1 MSCTSPFLE
10 TARDVSAHEEDP
22 VQVSQT
28 QRARPHAT
36 HVNTENDHDDLS
48 KDDNNNQPEVILTFA
63 EIEALLND
71 TLPDSARSKRAW
83 WSNRSKGA
91 WQASA
96 WMEAGYRVEDVD
108 FEQQRVT
115 FRQPPSKVKVQRL
128 GDTELWNS
136 ELIKALRRHMGLTQ
150 AEFAE
155 RLGVRQAT
163 VSEWEKGI
171 HTPSR
176 AMSKYLTIVGE
187 QVEFY
192 QE

>member
-1 MSCTSPFLE
+1 MKEGSKYQPLLEFL
-10 TARDVSAHEEDP
+10 RD
-22 VQVSQT
+22 
-28 QRARPHAT
+28 
-36 HVNTENDHDDLS
+36 
-48 KDDNNNQPEVILTFA
+48 NNQPEVILTFA
-63 EIEALLND
+63 EIEALMND
-71 TLPDSARSKRAW
+71 SLPDSARSQRAW
-83 WSNRSKGA
+83 WSNRRKGA